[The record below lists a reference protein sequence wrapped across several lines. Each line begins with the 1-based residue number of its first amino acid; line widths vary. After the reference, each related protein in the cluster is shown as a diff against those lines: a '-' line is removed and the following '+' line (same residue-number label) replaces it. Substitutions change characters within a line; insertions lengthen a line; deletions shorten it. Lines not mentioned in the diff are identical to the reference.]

1 MPPAPTAPPV
11 VQRLQIEG
19 PSGQQMQLVEQ
30 RSSSGFY
37 EGAGQHLHASVDWSR
52 DITEWLQEQE
62 EHRKRD
68 RPAKGEERLEIRWC
82 ARLPACL
89 PANRPLPP
97 PQAPTS
103 LSGVASGVMRV
114 HGLSAG

>member
-19 PSGQQMQLVEQ
+19 PSGQQMQLAEQ

-89 PANRPLPP
+89 PTGRCRRPRPP
-97 PQAPTS
+97 PPSLASQA
-103 LSGVASGVMRV
+103 A
-114 HGLSAG
+114 